1 MIIKVGN
8 EEMKRKVMSKNKL
21 RGGRIYLKNDLSFE
35 ERTQMLNIDG

>member
-1 MIIKVGN
+1 MNN

-21 RGGRIYLKNDLSFE
+21 RGGRIYLKNLSFE